1 MAYRIEFGPG
11 ARDGIKALSGP
22 DRATILGAVRE
33 QLRHEPCRPT
43 RNRKPLR
50 ANPLAPWVLRVGH
63 LRVYYEA
70 SELAGP
76 CVTIRAVGTKVRERV
91 LIGGVEIDLS

>member
-1 MAYRIEFGPG
+1 MAYRVEFAAG
-11 ARDGIKALSGP
+11 ARDQVKALSGS
-22 DRATILGAVRE
+22 DRATILGAVRD

-43 RNRKPLR
+43 RTRKPLR

-76 CVTIRAVGTKVRERV
+76 CVTIRAVGIKVRERV